1 MVLTIS
7 VLRVIS
13 CHGLVQKDCGS
24 SFDPLS
30 CKRCKFVSRVSHPKR
45 FFLSSFSVKMAT
57 DTDISAAIVSG
68 IDIPVMLCGGC
79 GVTVSDYEI
88 PPSPLFPDFLGTPVQ
103 KKKKKRTPPPPLS
116 PSTTHPPASPLHSSH
131 RSRYSTREPPSQPAR
146 PAALPT
152 PVLLVTRDRRQRQR
166 AARHCPHS
174 SPHFCP

>member
-57 DTDISAAIVSG
+57 DTDIDAGSVSG
-68 IDIPVMLCGGC
+68 IDIPVMLRGGC

-88 PPSPLFPDFLGTPVQ
+88 PPSPLFPDFLGTHSSDRRMEKE
-103 KKKKKRTPPPPLS
+103 KKLESFMSVRNFLFPWMHCGEIILLPLS
-116 PSTTHPPASPLHSSH
+116 PL
-131 RSRYSTREPPSQPAR
+131 
-146 PAALPT
+146 
-152 PVLLVTRDRRQRQR
+152 
-166 AARHCPHS
+166 
-174 SPHFCP
+174 